1 VARVRSGDERCFEE
15 IYDRYHRQLLA
26 FCRHMLGTREE
37 AEDALQQVFISAHGQ
52 LLRDDRAIQLKPWLY
67 AIARNRCLST
77 LRDRRATVD
86 LDTVA
91 EPSTDGLAIATEV
104 ERRQDLKDILGD
116 VQALPD
122 DERAALVLA
131 ELGDLSH
138 DEIAVALGVRTERVK
153 ALVFQARKS
162 LLGAR
167 EARGADCT
175 EIQAQLATLRGG
187 SLRRSSLRRHVAVCS
202 ACTAFEAEV
211 SRQRA
216 ALGLILPVIPSVALK
231 HGILTS
237 ILASGTGAA
246 ATGAVG
252 AGGAAGGAAIA
263 GHGAG
268 AGMTGAMGV
277 SGVASGVAVKVAV
290 AVMISGGALGAGVA
304 VQRADGPTRTAPP
317 AERRVQPVAPAVAPA
332 SITPAERNAVTALD
346 RSVAG
351 RPGRSAKAR
360 PAPASSATGG
370 RHAKRSQGPA
380 GARGRSPAASRKG
393 QGAAGGR
400 SAGHPGSVGT
410 RPAHPAVPSRPTVG
424 SRGGNVT
431 GSSTPSPGLV
441 SPQRVGQ
448 DGPAGARR
456 RRAPSSRGS
465 ATTVRIPKSA
475 GG

>member
-1 VARVRSGDERCFEE
+1 MARVRSGDERCFEE

-86 LDTVA
+86 LDAVA

-122 DERAALVLA
+122 DQRAALVLA

-138 DEIAVALGVRTERVK
+138 DEIAVALGVRPERVK

-175 EIQAQLATLRGG
+175 EIQGQLATLRGG
-187 SLRRSSLRRHVAVCS
+187 ALRRSSLRRHVAVCN
-202 ACTAFEAEV
+202 ACTAFETEV

-216 ALGLILPVIPSVALK
+216 ALGLILPVVPSVALK

-268 AGMTGAMGV
+268 AGLTGAMGV
-277 SGVASGVAVKVAV
+277 AGGASGVAVKVLAAV
-290 AVMISGGALGAGVA
+290 VISGGALGAEVA
-304 VQRADGPTRTAPP
+304 VQRADGPTRTAPA
-317 AERRVQPVAPAVAPA
+317 AERRVQPVVAPA

-351 RPGRSAKAR
+351 APGRSQKAR
-360 PAPASSATGG
+360 PASSATATGG
-370 RHAKRSQGPA
+370 RHAKRSKGSA
-380 GARGRSPAASRKG
+380 SARGRSKAASRKSR
-393 QGAAGGR
+393 GAAGGR
-400 SAGHPGSVGT
+400 STGHPGSVGSK
-410 RPAHPAVPSRPTVG
+410 PAHSAVPSRPTVG

-431 GSSTPSPGLV
+431 GRSTLIPALV
-441 SPQRVGQ
+441 SPQRVGK

-456 RRAPSSRGS
+456 GHAPSSRGS
-465 ATTVRIPKSA
+465 ATKRRTPKSA